1 MVLSASRG
9 RCEATERNVMKVGIV
24 GSGFVGSTAAYAMV
38 MQGIGREIVMVD
50 LNHQRAAAEA
60 DDIFHAVPFAHP
72 LNIRC
77 GDYAEL
83 AGSRVVIVAAG
94 ANQRPGETRLQLLQ
108 RNADV
113 FRDVIPK
120 IIEQAGDAVL
130 LIATNPV
137 DITTHLAAEF
147 ALACGV
153 PLHRV
158 IGSGTMLDT
167 VRFRTLVGRHFDVDS
182 QHVHGYVIGEH
193 GDSEVLTWS
202 HVTIA
207 GSTVEEF
214 GKMRGVTLD
223 EAKRSEIDDQVRRAA
238 YHIIAGKGATYYG
251 IGSALARI
259 VDVILHDQRSIL
271 TTCSRIKDVA
281 GISNVTISMP
291 HLLGG
296 DGVLATIPLSLTEA
310 ETSALKKSAGVIH
323 EAIDSLRIHH

>member
-1 MVLSASRG
+1 
-9 RCEATERNVMKVGIV
+9 MKVGIV

-38 MQGIGREIVMVD
+38 MKGIGREIVMVD
-50 LNHQRAAAEA
+50 INQKRAAAEA

-72 LNIRC
+72 LNIRS
-77 GDYAEL
+77 GDYAEI

-94 ANQRPGETRLQLLQ
+94 ANQRPGETRMELLK

-120 IIEQAGDAVL
+120 IIQHAGDAVL

-137 DITTHLAAEF
+137 DITTHLAGQF
-147 ALACGV
+147 AVACGV

-167 VRFRTLVGRHFDVDS
+167 ARFRTLLGRHFGVDS

-207 GSTVEEF
+207 GLSVDEF
-214 GKMRGVTLD
+214 GEVRGTTLD
-223 EAKRSEIDDQVRRAA
+223 KVARGEIDDQVRRAA
-238 YHIIAGKGATYYG
+238 YRIIEGKAATYYG
-251 IGSALARI
+251 IGAALARI
-259 VDVILHDQRSIL
+259 VDAVLHDQRAIL
-271 TTCSRIKDVA
+271 TTCARIENIA
-281 GISNVTISMP
+281 GIRDVTISMP
-291 HLLGG
+291 HLVSGS
-296 DGVLATIPLSLTEA
+296 GVLASIPLSLSELENA
-310 ETSALKKSAGVIH
+310 QLKKSAGIIQDAIESLGNVVI
-323 EAIDSLRIHH
+323 